1 MDPKLEQLLAQL
13 VHQRVADLY
22 LLPTE
27 GGYRVL
33 MNLNGQRKALE
44 IIPTVVANRWISHL
58 KYRAN
63 MSVTEH
69 RRPQAGALKLKVGQM
84 IVDVRLSTV
93 GDFHDRESM
102 VMRFIYRLA
111 SQQYS
116 LLIPAQWDE
125 LVRTTKVRGL
135 ILFAGPTGSGKTTT
149 MYQLARELK
158 GQVVM
163 TIEDPVEIEEPAFLQ
178 LQVNELAG
186 MGYQELIKVGL
197 RHRPQV
203 FIIGEIRD
211 RKTATMAIQAA
222 LSGHLVMATVHA
234 RSARGVIARLRQ
246 LQINEYEIEQSLS
259 GIAYQRLLPT
269 VDGKM
274 AVLFD
279 LLTGRAIWQAV
290 DNQIGGENGQQ
301 WQANLA
307 KLAAAGKILPET
319 QQQFQ
324 FG

>member
-22 LLPTE
+22 LLPASE
-27 GGYRVL
+27 GFRILINQG
-33 MNLNGQRKALE
+33 GQRKSLDV
-44 IIPTVVANRWISHL
+44 IPTTVANRWISHL
-58 KYRAN
+58 KYQAN

-69 RRPQAGALKLKVGQM
+69 RRPQAGALQLKLGQM

-93 GDFHDRESM
+93 GDFRDRESM
-102 VMRFIYRLA
+102 VLRFIYRLDNQ
-111 SQQYS
+111 SYS
-116 LLIPAQWDE
+116 LLVPSQWDE
-125 LVRTTKVRGL
+125 LAKVTQQRGL
-135 ILFAGPTGSGKTTT
+135 VLFAGPTGSGKTTT
-149 MYQLARELK
+149 MYQLARKLK
-158 GQVVM
+158 SQVVM
-163 TIEDPVEIEEPAFLQ
+163 TIEDPVEIEEQSFLQ

-186 MGYQELIKVGL
+186 MGYQELLKVGL

-211 RKTATMAIQAA
+211 QQTAMMAIQAA

-234 RSARGVIARLRQ
+234 RSANGVIARLRQ
-246 LQINEYEIEQSLS
+246 LQINDYEITQSLS
-259 GIAYQRLLPT
+259 GVAYQRLLPT
-269 VDGKM
+269 TSGKM

-279 LLTGRAIWQAV
+279 LLTNQEDWQLAVNQNGGAI
-290 DNQIGGENGQQ
+290 GKQ

-307 KLAAAGKILPET
+307 KLVAAGKISSAT
-319 QQQFQ
+319 QRQFQ

>member
-22 LLPTE
+22 LLPTA

-33 MNLNGQRKALE
+33 INLNGQRQALE
-44 IIPTVVANRWISHL
+44 VIPTVVANRWISHL

-69 RRPQAGALKLKVGQM
+69 RRPQAGALKLKVGKR

-93 GDFHDRESM
+93 GDFRDWESM
-102 VMRFIYRLA
+102 VVRFIYRLA

-158 GQVVM
+158 DQVVM

-211 RKTATMAIQAA
+211 HQTATMAIQAS

-246 LQINEYEIEQSLS
+246 LHIDEYEIEQSLS

-269 VDGKM
+269 VDGQM

-279 LLTGRAIWQAV
+279 LLTGRENWQTV
-290 DNQIGGENGQQ
+290 DNQNGGKNGQQ
-301 WQANLA
+301 WQANLE
-307 KLAAAGKILPET
+307 KLVAAGKILPET

>member
-22 LLPTE
+22 LLPTV
-27 GGYRVL
+27 GGWRVL
-33 MNLNGQRKALE
+33 MNRNGQRKALE
-44 IIPTVVANRWISHL
+44 VIPTAVATRWISHL

-69 RRPQAGALKLKVGQM
+69 RRPQAGALRLKVGPM
-84 IVDVRLSTV
+84 IVNVRLSTV
-93 GDFHDRESM
+93 GDFRGRESL
-102 VMRFIYRLA
+102 VMRFIYRLV
-111 SQQYS
+111 SQEYS
-116 LLIPAQWDE
+116 LLMPTQWDE
-125 LVRTTKVRGL
+125 LIRTTKLRGL

-158 GQVVM
+158 SQVVM

-186 MGYQELIKVGL
+186 MGYQELLKVGL

-211 RKTATMAIQAA
+211 RQTAMMAIQAA

-234 RSARGVIARLRQ
+234 RSARGVIARLYQ
-246 LQINEYEIEQSLS
+246 LQINEYEITQSLS
-259 GIAYQRLLPT
+259 GVAYQRLLPT
-269 VDGKM
+269 TDGKM

-279 LLTGRAIWQAV
+279 LLTDPAVWQAIG
-290 DNQIGGENGQQ
+290 NQNGGKSGEQ

-307 KLAAAGKILPET
+307 KLAAVGKISPET

>member
-22 LLPTE
+22 LLPTASD
-27 GGYRVL
+27 YRVL
-33 MNLNGQRKALE
+33 INLNGQRQALE
-44 IIPTVVANRWISHL
+44 VIPTVVANRWISHL

-69 RRPQAGALKLKVGQM
+69 RRPQAGALKLKVGQR

-93 GDFHDRESM
+93 GDFRDRESM
-102 VMRFIYRLA
+102 VVRFIYRLA

-158 GQVVM
+158 DQVVM

-211 RKTATMAIQAA
+211 HQTATMAIQAS

-246 LQINEYEIEQSLS
+246 LHIDEYEIEQSLS

-269 VDGKM
+269 VDGQM

-279 LLTGRAIWQAV
+279 LLTGRENWQTV
-290 DNQIGGENGQQ
+290 ENQNGGKNGQQ
-301 WQANLA
+301 WQANLE
-307 KLAAAGKILPET
+307 KLVAAGKILPET